1 MGFFKT
7 LFTGKSD
14 SPQETKQKNDD
25 RNFDILKYDGIR
37 ALKIGETSYAI
48 RCFREALNIKS
59 DIETISHLATAL
71 IQTNETEEA
80 CQVLNKGIETDP
92 SQIKLLLQLAQ
103 VNELQQNFNLMDE
116 N

>member
-14 SPQETKQKNDD
+14 SPQETKQKNND

-37 ALKIGETSYAI
+37 ALKIGKTSYAI

-71 IQTNETEEA
+71 IQTN
-80 CQVLNKGIETDP
+80 
-92 SQIKLLLQLAQ
+92 
-103 VNELQQNFNLMDE
+103 
-116 N
+116 